1 MDIIKMDK
9 EAKLKA
15 KRDNELEA
23 KQKEDDKKKKDH
35 DLRMKERAEAA
46 KILTEADYDKIDR

>member
-1 MDIIKMDK
+1 MDK

-46 KILTEADYDKIDR
+46 KILTEADYDKNDR